1 MQVLRTAEM
10 KRRGEGLETMDSVAV
25 TPRIDVAFPL
35 AGETVPVDHG
45 YALFG
50 AMSRVLGNELHDAQ
64 WLSVLPIR
72 GVYRGD
78 KTVSLAKHNLA
89 LRLRIEPAMIP
100 KVLPLAGKEL
110 ELDGHRV
117 LVGVSR
123 VFALEPFE
131 ALHARLV
138 VIKKFMEEQGFR
150 EAVARQLA
158 ELGVSASIEVERR
171 RVLNIAGDKVVGFG
185 VTLRGLSDE
194 HSLRMQYAGVGGRQ
208 RFGCGVFLPTRKP
221 EGEQP

>member
-1 MQVLRTAEM
+1 MTM
-10 KRRGEGLETMDSVAV
+10 TMETVAV

-35 AGETVPVDHG
+35 AGEAVPVDHG

-50 AMSRVLGNELHDAQ
+50 AMSRLLGNELHDAK

-78 KTVSLAKHNLA
+78 GTISLAKHNLA

-123 VFALEPFE
+123 VFALDAFS
-131 ALHARLV
+131 ALHARVV
-138 VIKKFMEEQGFR
+138 VIKKFMEEAGFR
-150 EAVARQLA
+150 DAVARQLDG
-158 ELGVSASIEVERR
+158 LGVSASIEVERR
-171 RVLNIAGDKVVGFG
+171 RVLKIAGDTVVGFG

-194 HSLRMQYAGVGGRQ
+194 HSLRVQYAGVGGRQ

-221 EGEQP
+221 GDEQP